1 MPWKEC
7 NIVEERLR
15 FIARLLDG
23 DGVNPI
29 VCADPR
35 CNEEGYLCSD
45 IPADST
51 AVAISAVKVMRTASL
66 AR

>member
-23 DGVNPI
+23 EKMSG
-29 VCADPR
+29 
-35 CNEEGYLCSD
+35 LCREFD
-45 IPADST
+45 TI
-51 AVAISAVKVMRTASL
+51 KL
-66 AR
+66 